1 MSENVKPDL
10 PKYDFKAIERRWQSF
25 WSEEKLFHVDVADD
39 RAPKYY
45 CLMMFPYPSGSLHVG
60 HGRNYIIG
68 DAVARYK
75 MMKGFNLLTP
85 MGWDAF
91 GLPAENAAIK
101 EGIHPMKSTMAN
113 IAAIKKQLSR
123 WGTGYDWARE
133 IASCQPEYYR
143 WTQWLFLKFFEKGLA
158 YKKKAPVNWCPSC
171 ATVLANEQVVSGLC
185 ERCDTEVEQRD
196 LEQWFFKIT
205 DYAQRLLDDL
215 DTLDHWP
222 ERVKMMQRNW
232 IGRSEGARIDFT
244 LEATGETLPV
254 FTTRPDTLYGVTFMV
269 LAPEHPLIPSLVAG
283 RPDEQDILSFVS
295 ELRNQSAIERTSD
308 TSEKVGRF
316 LGHFVLNPVNG
327 ERVPLWVANFA
338 LMEYGTGA
346 VMSVPAHDQRDFMFA
361 KKYDIP
367 IKVVIQPE
375 GEKLDP
381 ATMEQA
387 YEEDGVQDNSG
398 PFDGLPNRQAIPA
411 ITDHLAR
418 QGRGDF
424 MVNFRLRDWLI
435 SRQRYW
441 GAPIP
446 IITCDQCGELPVPEQ
461 DLPVLLPLDVE
472 FSHKGE
478 NPLAR
483 HGQFIQAVCP
493 KCGGAA
499 RRETD
504 TMDTFVCSSWYFL
517 RFIDPHNDE
526 APFRSE
532 AVNKWLPVDQYIGGV
547 EHAILHLLYAR
558 FFTKVLYDLGLVN
571 FTEPFRNL
579 FTQGMICKKSF
590 WCPSCKVHLDEDAT
604 ADGRCNTCKSTVQVT
619 LEKMSKSKGNVVAPD
634 ALIDRY
640 GVDTQR
646 LYTLFIGPPEKD
658 AEWNDSAVLGAHRF
672 LNKVWE
678 TVHIHLDWMLDTG
691 KPEGGLENLPRA
703 ARDLYRKTHRTIR
716 KVTEDMEGDFHF
728 NTAISAV
735 MELVNLIRSS
745 DGSPSSPASERWVL
759 KEAIENAVI
768 LLSPFVPHLSEERW
782 RALGHDGSIFREQ
795 WPGYDEAATLAEEIE
810 IPIQVNGKL
819 RSRIV
824 VSAEAT
830 DEEIRSLAL
839 ADEKVVRHTEGKEIK
854 RVILVPKRLV
864 NVVVG

>member
-1 MSENVKPDL
+1 MSESENPHL
-10 PKYDFKAIERRWQSF
+10 PAYEFRTIESRWQKF
-25 WSEEKLFHVDVADD
+25 WDDERLFRVDETDD
-39 RAPKYY
+39 SKPKYY

-101 EGIHPMKSTMAN
+101 NGIHPKESTMAN
-113 IAAIKKQLSR
+113 IAAIKKQLTR
-123 WGTGYDWARE
+123 WGTGYDWDRE
-133 IASCQPEYYR
+133 IASCNPDYYK
-143 WTQWLFLKFFEKGLA
+143 WTQWIFLKLFENGLA
-158 YKKKAPVNWCPSC
+158 YKKRAPVNWCPSC
-171 ATVLANEQVVSGLC
+171 ATVLANEQVLNGQC
-185 ERCDTEVEQRD
+185 ERCDAEVAQRD

-215 DTLDHWP
+215 DRLEHWP
-222 ERVKMMQRNW
+222 ERVKTMQRNW

-244 LEATGETLPV
+244 LEATGALLPV
-254 FTTRPDTLYGVTFMV
+254 FTTRPDTLFGVTFMV
-269 LAPEHPLIPSLVAG
+269 LAPEHPMIPNLLQGQPGAAETLAFVA
-283 RPDEQDILSFVS
+283 
-295 ELRNQSAIERTSD
+295 ELRNQSAIERTSEASD
-308 TSEKVGRF
+308 KVGRF
-316 LGHFVLNPVNG
+316 LGHHVINPVNG

-361 KKYDIP
+361 KKYGMP
-367 IKVVIQPE
+367 IRIVIQPE
-375 GEKLDP
+375 GETLDP
-381 ATMEQA
+381 ATLEQA
-387 YEEDGVQDNSG
+387 YEEDGVQVNSG
-398 PFDGLPNRQAIPA
+398 TFDGMPNRKAIPA
-411 ITDHLAR
+411 ITEYLDREGKGGA
-418 QGRGDF
+418 
-424 MVNFRLRDWLI
+424 MVNYRLRDWLI

-446 IITCDQCGELPVPEQ
+446 ILYCETCGERPVPED

-472 FSHKGE
+472 FRRTGE

-483 HGQFIQAVCP
+483 HEEFRRATCP
-493 KCGGAA
+493 DCGGHA

-517 RFIDPHNDE
+517 RFIDPHNEE
-526 APFRSE
+526 APFRSDL
-532 AVNKWLPVDQYIGGV
+532 VNKWLPVDQYIGGV

-558 FFTKVLYDLGLVN
+558 FFTKVLHDLGLVE
-571 FTEPFRNL
+571 FTEPFENL

-590 WCPSCKVHLDEDAT
+590 WCSSCKVPFAESDLADE
-604 ADGRCNTCKSTVQVT
+604 GCPTCGAEVQGT
-619 LEKMSKSKGNVVAPD
+619 LEKMSKSKGNVVSPD
-634 ALIDRY
+634 KLIERY

-672 LNKVWE
+672 LNKLWE
-678 TVHIHLDWMLDTG
+678 MIHSHLAWFPDTV
-691 KPEGGLENLPRA
+691 EGQGDLGELPRSF
-703 ARDLYRKTHRTIR
+703 RDLYRKTHRTIR

-735 MELVNLIRSS
+735 MELVNLIRSAGDS
-745 DGSPSSPASERWVL
+745 PPPTDGERRVL
-759 KEAIENAVI
+759 KEAIETSVI
-768 LLSPFVPHLSEERW
+768 LLSPFVPHLCEDLW
-782 RALGHDGSIFREQ
+782 RSLGHDGSIFREQ
-795 WPGYDEAATLAEEIE
+795 WPVFDEEATLAEEIE

-824 VSAEAT
+824 VSAEAK
-830 DEEIRSLAL
+830 DDEIRKLAL
-839 ADEKVVRHTEGKEIK
+839 ADDKIQRHTDGKEIK
-854 RVILVPKRLV
+854 RVITVPGRLV
-864 NVVVG
+864 NIVVG